1 MSEKIKLHYLIGD
14 VHKGGHDLHRVGK
27 AVKKMLNAAGAFE
40 VLMVCDDADIGDMTF
55 DAYFEA
61 DLFGDADVFIFNCSS
76 YRFNTPEEQHKMEE
90 AVSRGAG
97 FVFLHGDH
105 PCYWVAAGFEP
116 WAEIEKMVGLM
127 WREKT
132 SHGDFSDA
140 HVTVR
145 MPEHPIMQGIGDF
158 DTKDEIFC
166 TCENIHNVSFET
178 LATAYSDPEVISRHG
193 KPGTGQH
200 EPILTVGQYGKGRTV
215 NHLLG
220 HVWPFYTGHGI
231 GENTMLSFMP
241 REFRK
246 MLVRSCEWAATGKV
260 ERTLSF
266 DGNLKLE

>member
-1 MSEKIKLHYLIGD
+1 MTNKIRLHYLVGD
-14 VHKGGHDLHRVGK
+14 VHKGGHDLHRIAK
-27 AVKKMLNAAGAFE
+27 AVNKMLNSTDAFD
-40 VLMVCDDADIGDMTF
+40 VLTVCDDADVGDMCF
-55 DAYFEA
+55 DAYFAA
-61 DLFGDADVFIFNCSS
+61 DILNEADVFIFNCSS
-76 YRFNTPEEQHKMEE
+76 YRFNTPDEQKLIED
-90 AVSRGAG
+90 AVANGAG

-132 SHGDFSDA
+132 SHGDFCEA
-140 HVTVR
+140 HITVDT
-145 MPEHPIMQGIGDF
+145 PEHPIMQGIKDF
-158 DTKDEIFC
+158 DTVDEIFC
-166 TCENIHNVSFET
+166 NCENIWNVPFET
-178 LATAYSDPEVISRHG
+178 LASAYSDERVISRHG
-193 KPGTGQH
+193 QPGTGKM
-200 EPILTVGQYGKGRTV
+200 EPILTVGSYGKGRTV

-220 HVWPFYTGHGI
+220 HVWPFYTGHGL

-266 DGNLKLE
+266 TGNLKLE